1 MTWTVYAR
9 DPSLRRV
16 GQVDDFV
23 RLQLV
28 RKFNDVGSWVLEL
41 DGRAPLA
48 ALLTTPGY
56 GIEVV
61 RHDDG
66 VVTPV
71 FSGPMRLR
79 QRSLKVDSNRLV
91 LGGYDDNVWLRRRWA
106 APQPATATPPYATQ
120 AYDVRT
126 GTCSTILRQYVDV
139 NVGPSA
145 LAVRRVPGMVLSA
158 DPGTGVSVTGRA
170 RWQVLMDLLRELA
183 LAGGGLG
190 FTVTASPTVSGQIDF
205 LTYMPSDKTGV
216 VRFSRELGTLSEAE
230 YESAASDVNYVAVGG
245 SGEGTARTVV
255 ERPSPDEV
263 NVWGRIESFVDRRDT
278 NDATELG
285 QAADEALA
293 DGVGETR
300 LSLAPVDVP
309 GQQYLTHYTLG
320 DRVTAVI
327 DGEVIQ
333 EVVRE
338 IAVSLTPDGPATT
351 KPTIGSPGAGDINRM
366 FRRLAAAERN
376 IRNLERR

>member
-9 DPSLRRV
+9 DPQLNRV
-16 GQVDDFV
+16 GQIDDFSKLEMV
-23 RLQLV
+23 Q
-28 RKFNDVGSWVLEL
+28 KFNDVGTWVLEM

-61 RHDDG
+61 RHDAG
-66 VVTPV
+66 TVTSV
-71 FSGPMRLR
+71 LGGPMRLR
-79 QRSLKVDSNRLV
+79 QKSLKADSSRLL

-106 APQPATATPPYATQ
+106 APQPTTAAPPYSVQ

-126 GTCSTILRQYVDV
+126 GTCSTILRQYVDL
-139 NVGPSA
+139 NAGPSA
-145 LAVRRVPGMVLSA
+145 LAVRRVPGLALAA
-158 DPGTGVSVTGRA
+158 DPGAGSSVTGRA
-170 RWQVLMDLLRELA
+170 RWQILIDLLRELA

-190 FTVTASPTVSGQIDF
+190 FAVTPSSSTPGQIDF
-205 LTYMPSDKTGV
+205 RVYSPADKTDT
-216 VRFSRELGTLSEAE
+216 VRFSRELGTLAEAD
-230 YESAASDVNYVAVGG
+230 YESAAAAVSFVAVGG
-245 SGEGTARTVV
+245 SGEGTARAVV
-255 ERPSPDEV
+255 ERPNSDEV
-263 NVWGRIESFVDRRDT
+263 GTWGRIESFVDRRDT
-278 NDATELG
+278 NDLVELG

-300 LSLAPVDVP
+300 LSLVPVDVV

-338 IAVSLTPDGPATT
+338 VRISLGPDGPTT
-351 KPTIGSPGAGDINRM
+351 NPTVGTPGAGDVNRL
-366 FRRLAAAERN
+366 FRRLAAAERGL
-376 IRNLERR
+376 RDLERR